1 MLDQVLETI
10 NGRKDASLALLSD
23 FLSIPS
29 VSAQP
34 DHAEDMTQCAN
45 WLADQLRY
53 AMLSVQ
59 VLPTGGAP
67 IVLAKNKPQAGR
79 PTVLLYG
86 HYDVQPPEPL
96 EKWTSPP
103 FTPTVRDGK
112 LYARGACDDKGQ
124 VWCHAE
130 AILAW
135 QANGGLPVNLT
146 ALIEGEEEV
155 GSENLEHFV
164 EAHKAELKA
173 DICVISDT
181 GQLACGV
188 PTITYGL
195 RGLLY
200 AEVFLTGPSHD
211 LHSGIYG
218 GGVPNPANALCALL
232 ASLHNPDGT
241 INLPNFYADVIP
253 LTDAEREAWRAL
265 PFDEE
270 AMKREL
276 NLTELAGESGF
287 TTLERRWAR
296 PTCDVNGITTGYQ
309 GDGAKTVIP
318 SAASAKVSFRLVPDQ
333 NPEKIKVEFERAMR
347 DRLPPGVMARFAYH
361 GCSPGVMTPHDSK
374 AAKLAAEAVEIGFG
388 GAPAFIREGGSI
400 PVVGLFKQVLNVDT
414 LLVGFGLPD
423 DRLHSPD
430 EKFDLAQ
437 FYAGQRT
444 AAALY
449 ERLSKL
455 PHGDRRLPVA

>member
-10 NGRKDASLALLSD
+10 NGRTDASLALLSD

-53 AMLSVQ
+53 AMLNVQ

-67 IVLAKNKPQAGR
+67 IVLAKNKPQPGR

-96 EKWTSPP
+96 DKWTSPP
-103 FTPTVRDGK
+103 FAPAVRDGK

-146 ALIEGEEEV
+146 VLIEGEEEV
-155 GSENLEHFV
+155 GSENLERFV
-164 EAHKAELKA
+164 EEHRDELKA

-181 GQLACGV
+181 GQLARGV

-200 AEVFLTGPSHD
+200 AELFLTGPAHD

-218 GGVPNPANALCALL
+218 GGVPNPANALCHLL
-232 ASLHNPDGT
+232 ASLHNTDGT

-265 PFDEE
+265 PFDEA

-276 NLTELAGESGF
+276 NLTELAGEAGF

-333 NPEKIKVEFERAMR
+333 DPEAIKVEFEKAMR
-347 DRLPPGVMARFAYH
+347 DRLPPGITMKIAYH

-388 GAPAFIREGGSI
+388 QPPAFIREGGSI
-400 PVVGLFKQVLNVDT
+400 PVVGLFKETLGVDT

-455 PHGDRRLPVA
+455 PHADRRLPVA